1 MKAFVDTSAFYA
13 VLDKSDVNHNKAA
26 KIWRGLLARDVLLIT
41 TNYVIV
47 ECFALMQNRLGKN
60 ATRVFQDD
68 ILPLVSIQWVGEND
82 HLLGVSAFLTASRR
96 KLSLVDCVSF
106 VIMRD
111 LGLKDVFCFDKDFEK
126 EGFSC
131 LEPPQGH

>member
-13 VLDKSDVNHNKAA
+13 VLDKSDVNHDKAA
-26 KIWRGLLARDVLLIT
+26 NIWRELLATDVLLIT
-41 TNYVIV
+41 TNYVII
-47 ECFALMQNRLGKN
+47 ECFALMHHRLGKN

-68 ILPLVSIQWVGEND
+68 ILPLTSIQWVGEND

-106 VIMRD
+106 VIMRE
-111 LGLKDVFCFDKDFEK
+111 LGLKEVFCFDKDFEK

-131 LEPPQGH
+131 LEP

>member
-1 MKAFVDTSAFYA
+1 MKPFVDTSAFYA
-13 VLDKSDVNHNKAA
+13 ILDKSDVNHNKAA
-26 KIWRGLLARDVLLIT
+26 EIWRGLLAEDAQLIT

-68 ILPLVSIQWVGEND
+68 ILPLVSIQWVDEND
-82 HLLGVSAFLTASRR
+82 HSLGVSAFLTAGRR

-106 VIMRD
+106 VMMRN
-111 LGLKDVFCFDKDFEK
+111 LGLKDVFCFDEDFEK

-131 LEPPQGH
+131 LEP

>member
-13 VLDKSDVNHNKAA
+13 VLDKSDVNHKVAA
-26 KIWRGLLARDVLLIT
+26 EIWRGLLERDAVLIT

-47 ECFALMQNRLGKN
+47 ECFALMQNRLGKQ

-68 ILPLVSIQWVGEND
+68 ILPLVRIHWIGKND
-82 HLLGVSAFLTASRR
+82 HLRGVSAFLIASRR

-106 VIMRD
+106 VMMRD
-111 LGLKDVFCFDKDFEK
+111 LGVKDVFCFDEDFQK
-126 EGFSC
+126 EGFTC
-131 LEPPQGH
+131 LEP

>member
-1 MKAFVDTSAFYA
+1 
-13 VLDKSDVNHNKAA
+13 
-26 KIWRGLLARDVLLIT
+26 
-41 TNYVIV
+41 
-47 ECFALMQNRLGKN
+47 MQNRLGKN

-96 KLSLVDCVSF
+96 KLSLVDRVSF

-111 LGLKDVFCFDKDFEK
+111 LGLKDAFCFDKDFEK

-131 LEPPQGH
+131 LEPP

>member
-13 VLDKSDVNHNKAA
+13 VLDKSDANHNSAA
-26 KIWRGLLARDVLLIT
+26 KIWRGLLERDAALIT
-41 TNYVIV
+41 SNYVVV

-68 ILPLVSIQWVGEND
+68 ILPLVSIHWVCQND
-82 HLLGVSAFLTASRR
+82 HLRGVSAFLSTSRR

-126 EGFSC
+126 KGFSC
-131 LEPPQGH
+131 LEP

>member
-1 MKAFVDTSAFYA
+1 MKAFVDTSAFYG
-13 VLDKSDVNHNKAA
+13 VLDKSDANHNKAA
-26 KIWRGLLARDVLLIT
+26 EIWRELLARDALLIT
-41 TNYVIV
+41 TNYVII

-60 ATRVFQDD
+60 ATRMFQDH
-68 ILPLVSIQWVGEND
+68 ILPVLSIQWVNESD
-82 HLLGVSAFLTASRR
+82 HLRGVSAFLTASRR

-126 EGFSC
+126 EGFTC
-131 LEPPQGH
+131 LEP

>member
-13 VLDKSDVNHNKAA
+13 VLDKSDVNHDKAA
-26 KIWRGLLARDVLLIT
+26 EILRGLLAREALLIT

-47 ECFALMQNRLGKN
+47 ECFALMQNRLGKK

-126 EGFSC
+126 EGFTCFES
-131 LEPPQGH
+131 

>member
-13 VLDKSDVNHNKAA
+13 VLDRSDANHNSAA
-26 KIWRGLLARDVLLIT
+26 SIWRKLLERDAALIT
-41 TNYVIV
+41 SNYVIV
-47 ECFALMQNRLGKN
+47 ECFALMLNRLGKN

-68 ILPLVSIQWVGEND
+68 ILPLLSVQWVNESD
-82 HLLGVSAFLTASRR
+82 HLRGVSAFLTASRR

-111 LGLKDVFCFDKDFEK
+111 LGVKDVFCFDEDFQK

-131 LEPPQGH
+131 LEP

>member
-1 MKAFVDTSAFYA
+1 MKAFIDTSAFYA
-13 VLDKSDVNHNKAA
+13 VLDKSDVNHNRAA
-26 KIWRGLLARDVLLIT
+26 KIWRELLERDAVLMT
-41 TNYVIV
+41 SNYVIV
-47 ECFALMQNRLGKN
+47 ECFALMQKRLGKY
-60 ATRVFQDD
+60 AARVFQDQ

-82 HLLGVSAFLTASRR
+82 HLRGVSAFLTASRR

-106 VIMRD
+106 VMMRD

-131 LEPPQGH
+131 LEPPQPH